1 MLNKKIENTFNEQ
14 INKETYSAYLYQSF
28 SAHAKHIGLNGVA
41 NWFQIQVQE
50 EISHAQKLYN
60 YINERGGKVKLQ
72 AIEEPPSEFQNI
84 QNMFEETLKH
94 EEFITKSINE
104 LMDLAI
110 NEKDHA
116 SQIFLQWFVT
126 EQIEEEDNVNEIL
139 SALKLIGDSGNGLRM
154 FDKELAARVFTPP
167 TLE

>member
-1 MLNKKIENTFNEQ
+1 MLNKKIENALNEQ
-14 INKETYSAYLYQSF
+14 INKETYSAYLYQSL
-28 SAHAKHIGLNGVA
+28 SAHSTSIGLNGIA

-50 EISHAQKLYN
+50 EISHAQKIYN
-60 YINERGGKVKLQ
+60 YINERGGKVKLK
-72 AIEEPPSEFQNI
+72 AIEQPPSEFDSVI
-84 QNMFEETLKH
+84 IMFQETLKH

-110 NEKDHA
+110 AEKDHA

-126 EQIEEEDNVNEIL
+126 EQVEEEDNVNEIL

-154 FDKELAARVFTPP
+154 FDKELATRVFVPP
-167 TLE
+167 TL

>member
-1 MLNKKIENTFNEQ
+1 MLNKKIEDAFNEQ
-14 INKETYSAYLYQSF
+14 INKETYSAYLYQSL

-60 YINERGGKVKLQ
+60 YINERGGKVKQ
-72 AIEEPPSEFQNI
+72 AIEEPPSEFENI

-104 LMDLAI
+104 LMDLAM
-110 NEKDHA
+110 NERDHA

-139 SALKLIGDSGNGLRM
+139 NTLKLIGNSGNGLRM
-154 FDKELAARVFTPP
+154 FDKELAARVFTIKALK
-167 TLE
+167 T